1 MEERING
8 ASLSFKCEEKWEAMK
23 AEGDGRFCGVCQ
35 KKVYD
40 LTDKKAAYF
49 LQIMQENNNNVC
61 GRFTVDQLV
70 PAAQSQR
77 SVWKRWAVAAMVFIG
92 FGATGQK
99 ANAQE
104 ELMGKVVKKETK
116 PDLGKMVVL
125 GFVAPRVVE
134 DAELNSLHEYLVMN
148 CKVPESTNGR
158 LIASFSVKKDGSF
171 SQIRLTEQLPK
182 PVREEVL
189 RAIKASPKWQQQGHV
204 SAQTLHLTFKHG
216 KIVPYGNKKSSS

>member
-8 ASLSFKCEEKWEAMK
+8 ASLSFKCEEKWEEMK
-23 AEGDGRFCGVCQ
+23 AAGDGRFCGVCQ

-61 GRFTVDQLV
+61 GRFTNDQLV
-70 PAAQSQR
+70 PTTPSPK
-77 SVWKRWAVAAMVFIG
+77 SIWKKWAVAAMVFIG

-104 ELMGKVVKKETK
+104 AKMGKVAKNVAE

-134 DAELNSLHEYLVMN
+134 DAELISLHEYLVLN
-148 CKVPESTNGR
+148 CHVPDSINGR
-158 LIASFSVKKDGSF
+158 LIASFRVKKDGSF
-171 SQIRLTEQLPK
+171 SHIGLTEQLPK
-182 PVREEVL
+182 PVRDEVL
-189 RAIKASPKWQQQGHV
+189 RAIKTSPKWQKQGPA
-204 SAQTLHLTFKHG
+204 STQTLHLTFKNG
-216 KIVPYGNKKSSS
+216 KIMPYGSKA

>member
-8 ASLSFKCEEKWEAMK
+8 ASLSFKCEEKWDAMK

-61 GRFTVDQLV
+61 GRFTIDQLV
-70 PAAQSQR
+70 PAAQNQR

-104 ELMGKVVKKETK
+104 ALMGKVVKRERE
-116 PDLGKMVVL
+116 PDYPKMTLLGI
-125 GFVAPRVVE
+125 VAPPGMLK
-134 DAELNSLHEYLVMN
+134 DAELRSLHTYLVKN
-148 CKVPESTNGR
+148 CQVPDSINGR
-158 LIASFSVKKDGSF
+158 LIASFNIRKNGSF
-171 SQIRLTEQLPK
+171 SHIGLSEQLPK
-182 PVREEVL
+182 TVRDEVL
-189 RAIKASPKWQQQGHV
+189 RAIKASPKWKKKEYV
-204 SAQTLHLTFKHG
+204 SPYTLQLTFKNG
-216 KIVPYGNKKSSS
+216 KIMPYGSKA